1 MKEQTKESSSTLPL
15 FGFLLAFVGVFLYIG
30 GVFTPIGI
38 KMNSQVSLAN
48 LSIVLGVFLAALS
61 GYSLARP
68 AAVGQAM
75 RAFPRANAPG
85 YVLILAATAWF
96 LWNIQSEDMADYR
109 EIKHWFYIGFG
120 AVGIGSCIYLR
131 DFLAVR
137 GLAVFM
143 LLLAKLMLDTQR
155 DYMLAAPEAHMSEW
169 GLVFAVWA
177 YAIIFMCMWWVISPW
192 RMRDLIEWMTAKPS
206 RLVIKSWVRIALGI
220 LLIALGLIVFR
231 ITPSMRAISD
241 AAAN

>member
-1 MKEQTKESSSTLPL
+1 MNDQKKELPATLPL
-15 FGFLLAFVGVFLYIG
+15 FGFLLAFVGMFLF
-30 GVFTPIGI
+30 VGI
-38 KMNSQVSLAN
+38 KMNNQISLAN
-48 LSIVLGVFLAALS
+48 LSVLLGVFLSALS

-96 LWNIQSEDMADYR
+96 LWNIRSEDMADYR

-169 GLVFAVWA
+169 RLVFAVWA

>member
-1 MKEQTKESSSTLPL
+1 MIDQKKELPATLPL
-15 FGFLLAFVGVFLYIG
+15 FSFLLAFVGMFLF
-30 GVFTPIGI
+30 VGI
-38 KMNSQVSLAN
+38 KMNNQISLAN
-48 LSIVLGVFLAALS
+48 LSVLLGVFLAALS

-155 DYMLAAPEAHMSEW
+155 NYMLAAPEAYMSEW
-169 GLVFAVWA
+169 RLVFAVWA
-177 YAIIFMCMWWVISPW
+177 YMIIVMSMWLVISPW
-192 RMRDLIEWMTAKPS
+192 RMRDMIEWMLAKPG
-206 RLVIKSWVRIALGI
+206 RLVVKGWFRLGFGI
-220 LLIALGLIVFR
+220 LLIVLGLTVFG
-231 ITPSMRAISD
+231 IPD

>member
-1 MKEQTKESSSTLPL
+1 MKEQTKESSATLLL
-15 FGFLLAFVGVFLYIG
+15 FGFLLAFVGVFLC
-30 GVFTPIGI
+30 VGI
-38 KMNSQVSLAN
+38 KMNNAISLAN
-48 LSIVLGVFLAALS
+48 LSVLLGVFLAALS

-143 LLLAKLMLDTQR
+143 LLLAKLMLDT
-155 DYMLAAPEAHMSEW
+155 PVAHVSEW
-169 GLVFAVWA
+169 RLVFAVWA
-177 YAIIFMCMWWVISPW
+177 YMIIVMSMWMVISPW
-192 RMRDLIEWMTAKPS
+192 RMRDMIQWMLAKPRRLAAKGWF
-206 RLVIKSWVRIALGI
+206 RLVFGI
-220 LLIALGLIVFR
+220 LLIVLGLTAFGI
-231 ITPSMRAISD
+231 PG
-241 AAAN
+241 AAVN

>member
-1 MKEQTKESSSTLPL
+1 VKEQTKESSATLLL

-48 LSIVLGVFLAALS
+48 LSIVLGVFLVAVA

-68 AAVGQAM
+68 GAVGQAM

-155 DYMLAAPEAHMSEW
+155 HYMLDTPVAHVSEW
-169 GLVFAVWA
+169 RLVFPVWA
-177 YAIIFMCMWWVISPW
+177 YMIIVMSMWMVISPW
-192 RMRDLIEWMTAKPS
+192 RMRDMIQWMLAKPR
-206 RLVIKSWVRIALGI
+206 RLAAKGWFRLGFGI
-220 LLIALGLIVFR
+220 LLIALGLTVFD
-231 ITPSMRAISD
+231 IPD
-241 AAAN
+241 APAN

>member
-1 MKEQTKESSSTLPL
+1 MPL
-15 FGFLLAFVGVFLYIG
+15 FGFLLVFVGMFLY
-30 GVFTPIGI
+30 IGI

-48 LSIVLGVFLAALS
+48 LSIVLGVFWVAVAGYTLAK
-61 GYSLARP
+61 P
-68 AAVGQAM
+68 VDVGQAL

-85 YVLILAATAWF
+85 YVLMLAATAWF
-96 LWNIQSEDMADYR
+96 LWNIKIEDMADYR

-169 GLVFAVWA
+169 RLVFAVWA
-177 YAIIFMCMWWVISPW
+177 YMIIVMSMWMVISPW
-192 RMRDLIEWMTAKPS
+192 RMRDMMEWMLAKPR
-206 RLVIKSWVRIALGI
+206 RLAAKGWFRLGFGI
-220 LLIALGLIVFR
+220 LLIVLGLTVF
-231 ITPSMRAISD
+231 TLP
-241 AAAN
+241 AAN

>member
-1 MKEQTKESSSTLPL
+1 MKEQTKESSATLLL
-15 FGFLLAFVGVFLYIG
+15 FGFLLAFVGVFLY
-30 GVFTPIGI
+30 VGI
-38 KMNSQVSLAN
+38 KMNNAISLAN
-48 LSIVLGVFLAALS
+48 LSVLLGVFLAALS

-155 DYMLAAPEAHMSEW
+155 HYMLDTPVAHVSEW
-169 GLVFAVWA
+169 RLVFPVWA
-177 YAIIFMCMWWVISPW
+177 YMIIVMSMWMVISPW
-192 RMRDLIEWMTAKPS
+192 RMRDMIQWMLAKPRRLAAKGWF
-206 RLVIKSWVRIALGI
+206 RLVFGI
-220 LLIALGLIVFR
+220 LLIVLGLTVFG
-231 ITPSMRAISD
+231 IPA